1 MTPPARRRVAIVE
14 DDPRFRNA
22 LKTLL
27 AGLPELA
34 PAALFSTA
42 EPALAAAERA
52 QRRGD
57 GPPWDLVLMDLGLP
71 GTGGIEATERLKAMI
86 PEMKIVAL
94 TAFEEPHSVLAAICA
109 GIDGYI
115 SKHAEPGDLAEQLRL
130 VLRNGA
136 ALSPRLAGT
145 VLKLVRMNGRSEA
158 GASAQGLA
166 LSARQI
172 DVLRALAEGGS
183 YREVGE
189 ALDMSIDTVRTHI
202 RRIYTALQ
210 VKSAAQA
217 VSKAI
222 GRGLI

>member
-1 MTPPARRRVAIVE
+1 MTAPAPRLAVVE

-22 LKTLL
+22 LRSLL
-27 AGLPELA
+27 AGLPDLG
-34 PAALFSTA
+34 PAVLFAAA
-42 EPALAAAERA
+42 EPALAAAEQA
-52 QRRGD
+52 KRRGD
-57 GPPWDLVLMDLGLP
+57 GAPWDLVLMDLGLP
-71 GTGGIEATERLKAMI
+71 GVGGIDATGRLKALF
-86 PEMKIVAL
+86 PALKIVAL
-94 TAFEEPHSVLAAICA
+94 TAFEEPHSVLGAICA

-115 SKHAEPGDLAEQLRL
+115 SKQAGPGDLAEQLEL

-145 VLKLVRMNGRSEA
+145 VLKLVRMQGGPEA
-158 GASAQGLA
+158 AGPARALT
-166 LSARQI
+166 LSARQL

-183 YREVGE
+183 YREIGA

-202 RRIYTALQ
+202 RRIYAALQ

>member
-1 MTPPARRRVAIVE
+1 MTAPVPRVAVVE
-14 DDPRFRNA
+14 DDPRFRYA
-22 LKTLL
+22 LKSLL
-27 AGLPELA
+27 AALPELG
-34 PAALFSTA
+34 PAALFAAA

-52 QRRGD
+52 HRRGD
-57 GPPWDLVLMDLGLP
+57 GTPWDLVLMDLGLP
-71 GTGGIEATERLKAMI
+71 GAGGIEATGRLKALF
-86 PEMKIVAL
+86 PELKIVAL
-94 TAFEEPHSVLAAICA
+94 TTFDEPHSVLGAICA

-115 SKHAEPGDLAEQLRL
+115 SKQAEWGELAEQLRL

-145 VLKLVRMNGRSEA
+145 VLKLVRLQGRSEA
-158 GASAQGLA
+158 GDPARGLA

-183 YREVGE
+183 YREIGE
-189 ALDMSIDTVRTHI
+189 TLDMSIDTVRTHI
-202 RRIYTALQ
+202 RRIYAALQ